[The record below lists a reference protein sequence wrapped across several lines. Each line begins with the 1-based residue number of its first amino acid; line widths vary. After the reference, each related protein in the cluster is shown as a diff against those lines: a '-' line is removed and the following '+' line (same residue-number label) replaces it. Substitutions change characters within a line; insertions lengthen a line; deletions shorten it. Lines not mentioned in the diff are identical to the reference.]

1 MKKYTLEFIVLAL
14 FAFVAV
20 SPAIGQ
26 PATSDTSCSTSVGV
40 MTCNTRTVVTM
51 SGSTAPLVMP
61 TIPPVIAPTPPASS
75 PANPPVPV
83 TPGRCPRETAVINAS
98 ETYKK
103 ISSSGLVGNAT
114 WVIRLNVDASTA
126 GKLPVQLSWAEATG
140 QQRAGRKISIARA
153 PCDYTPSA
161 NAYLLTS
168 TSNTGARQISLQ
180 TVGPV
185 SLSAGTW
192 YINVQ
197 NVSCPVGGRCDAL
210 VEWVN

>member
-1 MKKYTLEFIVLAL
+1 
-14 FAFVAV
+14 
-20 SPAIGQ
+20 
-26 PATSDTSCSTSVGV
+26 
-40 MTCNTRTVVTM
+40 M
-51 SGSTAPLVMP
+51 SGSTAPLIMP

-75 PANPPVPV
+75 PANPPV

-126 GKLPVQLSWAEATG
+126 GKLPVKLSWAEATG